1 MNRQQQQQQQ
11 QATNCCKL
19 RPMWQ
24 AAVAAGTGKGIARER
39 RKRGKA
45 GCGTGCGGIIINHLF
60 ALQMQQQFDK
70 CSTRIVSVCAACA
83 ARVRVCVCVACYACA
98 HWNFRL
104 SCQRAA
110 RRSKVCYSFSPISV
124 FFISLL
130 LARLMLY
137 FPVPLFLSFTRLP
150 LTLCKKR
157 KLFIIIQKICS

>member
-11 QATNCCKL
+11 QAANCCKL

-83 ARVRVCVCVACYACA
+83 ARVRVCVCGLLRLCA
-98 HWNFRL
+98 LKL
-104 SCQRAA
+104 SLELSA
-110 RRSKVCYSFSPISV
+110 RCEAQQSMLQFFSHFSIFYLFAIGSFNALLSRPTL
-124 FFISLL
+124 SLL
-130 LARLMLY
+130 H
-137 FPVPLFLSFTRLP
+137 S
-150 LTLCKKR
+150 LTPYAL
-157 KLFIIIQKICS
+157 